1 MPGDASQLL
10 IRWSDGDESAL
21 TALMPIVY
29 GELRRLGRS
38 AVRGAGRDSILQ
50 PTALVHEVWLR
61 LAGKEPLTVQ
71 CRSQFYALA
80 AKIMRDI
87 LVDHLRRRQAAKR
100 GGNQVEVALDDANLS
115 ERPRNVDFLILDE
128 AMTRLGEIKGRYTR
142 IVELRYLA
150 GLTIDETAE
159 ALKVSHA
166 TVEREW
172 KFAQAWLRRELQRG
186 NRQPPKGQGERS

>member
-1 MPGDASQLL
+1 MPGDVSQLL

-21 TALMPIVY
+21 TALMPVVY

-50 PTALVHEVWLR
+50 PTVLVHEVWLC
-61 LAGKEPLTVQ
+61 LAGKNPLPLK

-100 GGNQVEVALDDANLS
+100 GGNQVEVPLDDANLS
-115 ERPRNVDFLILDE
+115 ERPRNVDFLALDE
-128 AMTRLGEIKGRYTR
+128 AMTRLGEIKGRYTQL
-142 IVELRYLA
+142 VELRYLA
-150 GLTIDETAE
+150 GLTIEETAE

-186 NRQPPKGQGERS
+186 SRQPPSGRGGRC